1 MNIMQISH
9 KTKKILFICLSVVF
23 VTLTVVGIVGYM
35 TYSKSLKKEA
45 EFKVP
50 DFKLNPDKQIKLGDI
65 IRAKVSVECPWGH
78 YPVSVN
84 FTPEEGIQEVV
95 DPKIYRSKT
104 AWGKNTWTVELT
116 LQPYRT
122 GEIKEER
129 CVIVFSSDA
138 ETPVERRVAAII
150 PKFKVLAVET
160 GKDSVL
166 DLASSVKHSQ
176 MEKKSTW
183 WMLGIAAVL
192 FILAIVIIY
201 MILRKRKEVEEAVV
215 IPPWV
220 KALDNLKELRNLLN
234 SNQINKQV
242 AVANI
247 TDIVRNYLEKRFN
260 ITVTAKTTYEFLK
273 ELDKGRGPLSSNH
286 RSFLREFLQ
295 AADFVKFAKVPAD
308 DDMVENAM
316 NKAEDLI
323 NSTKPDDDEL
333 SSTEKGK

>member
-1 MNIMQISH
+1 MQISH
-9 KTKKILFICLSVVF
+9 KTKKILFICLGAIFITS
-23 VTLTVVGIVGYM
+23 TVIGIVGYM
-35 TYSKSLKKEA
+35 TYSKSLNKEA

-50 DFKLNPDKQIKLGDI
+50 NFKLEPSKKIKLGDL
-65 IRAKVSVECPWGH
+65 IRATVSIECPWGH
-78 YPVSVN
+78 YPVKVN
-84 FTPEEGIQEVV
+84 FTPEEGVQEVV

-104 AWGKNTWTVELT
+104 SWGKNIWTVELS

-129 CVIVFSSDA
+129 SVIVFSSDA
-138 ETPVERRVAAII
+138 ETPIERRVATII

-166 DLASSVKHSQ
+166 DLASTVKHSQ

-183 WMLGIAAVL
+183 WMLSIAALL

-201 MILRKRKEVEEAVV
+201 MIFRKRKEVEATVV

-220 KALDNLKELRNLLN
+220 KALNNLTELRKLL
-234 SNQINKQV
+234 SANQVNKQV

-273 ELDKGRGPLSSNH
+273 ELDKGRGPLTRNH
-286 RSFLREFLQ
+286 RNFLREFLQ
-295 AADFVKFAKVPAD
+295 AADFIKFAKVPAD
-308 DDMVENAM
+308 DDMLENAM